1 MNYPLIATLA
11 YLIAAVGMTLYVGR
25 TLRIHGRPFLEE
37 AFQEKPELAD
47 AINVLLNT
55 GFYLL
60 NFGIIGATLKFP
72 LEADTLVETVRIA
85 GYRLGLQVLTLGV
98 IHFFNMRMINKVRKG
113 ERKHLAPEPTPANAT
128 T

>member
-1 MNYPLIATLA
+1 MNYTLIATLA
-11 YLIAAVGMTLYVGR
+11 YLTAAIGMTYYVGR

-37 AFQEKPELAD
+37 AFQDKPELAD

-60 NFGIIGATLKFP
+60 NFGIIGASLKYA
-72 LEADTLVETVRIA
+72 LEAKTFVEAINVA
-85 GYRLGLQVLTLGV
+85 GYRLGLELLTIGV

-113 ERKHLAPEPTPANAT
+113 EPKHRPAPKTEALA
-128 T
+128 